1 MNNYSESEIQNI
13 LKLYS
18 KKKEYE
24 KQRYD
29 SVKDTD
35 EFKIKNRM
43 RAKQHYDNNKEIK
56 LQKYQDNKEIMNAKS
71 SYYYYKKNDKLEKF
85 KEKNSEKYELLKSI
99 NFIE

>member
-1 MNNYSESEIQNI
+1 MNYSENEIQNI
-13 LKLYS
+13 LRLYS

-24 KQRYD
+24 KQRYELI
-29 SVKDTD
+29 KDTD
-35 EFKIKNRM
+35 EFKIKNRL
-43 RAKQHYDNNKEIK
+43 RAKNHYDNNKEKK

-71 SYYYYKKNDKLEKF
+71 SYYYYKKTDKLEIF